1 VQTTRENSSP
11 APSRPAPDGA
21 FLLLLGALTAFAP
34 LSIDMYLP
42 AFPTVAGDLGASM
55 AAIEKTLAAFF
66 AGMALGQ
73 LGYGP
78 LTDRFGRRRPLLAGC
93 ALYTV
98 ASVLCALAPSAHLL
112 LVARF
117 LEALGGA
124 AGIVV
129 VRAVVRDLYQV
140 EDSARIYSRLMLV
153 MGVAPILAPLLGSAL
168 LAAVGWRAIFGVL
181 AGFGAMAFAATYYR
195 LPETHAGTPGAAHP
209 ARALSNFAS
218 VLADRRFLAPA
229 VAAACSLG
237 TMFAYITGSPD
248 VLINHFHVPP
258 ATYAV
263 VFGSNAAGFIAFS
276 QLNAHLVRRLGPRE
290 LLRRGLVALT
300 LVSALEV
307 GCAFTGTGGAAAL
320 VALWF
325 LQLSSLGFVAANAT
339 ALALA
344 EQGPRA
350 GSAAALL
357 GAGQFL
363 CAGLA
368 SSSLGLGRQL
378 GGTAQAISVVVAT
391 GALVALAIAPW
402 QRRG

>member
-1 VQTTRENSSP
+1 MTRVKPSSVAAGP
-11 APSRPAPDGA
+11 A

-42 AFPTVAGDLGASM
+42 AFPTAAADLGASI
-55 AAIEKTLAAFF
+55 AAVEKTLAAFF

-73 LGYGP
+73 LAYGP

-98 ASVLCALAPSAHLL
+98 ASVLCALAPNVHLL

-117 LEALGGA
+117 LQALGGA

-153 MGVAPILAPLLGSAL
+153 MGAAPILAPLLGSAL
-168 LAAVGWRAIFGVL
+168 LVLVGWRAIFWVL
-181 AGFGAMAFAATYYR
+181 AGFGAAAFAAAYLR
-195 LPETHAGTPGAAHP
+195 LPETHGGTPGAAHP
-209 ARALSNFAS
+209 ARAVANFAA

-229 VAAACSLG
+229 VAAACALG

-248 VLINHFHVPP
+248 VLINHFRVGPT
-258 ATYAV
+258 TYAL
-263 VFGSNAAGFIAFS
+263 VFGCNAAGFIAFS
-276 QLNAHLVRRLGPRE
+276 QVNAHLVRRIGPRE
-290 LLRRGLVALT
+290 LLRRGLYVLS
-300 LVSALEV
+300 LVSTLQIV
-307 GCAFTGTGGAAAL
+307 CAFTGSGGAGL
-320 VALWF
+320 IVALWF

-344 EQGPRA
+344 DQGPRA

-368 SSSLGLGRQL
+368 GSALGLGRQL
-378 GGTAQAISVVVAT
+378 GGTAQAISVLVAA
-391 GALVALAIAPW
+391 GALVALSIRPW
-402 QRRG
+402 RIRG

>member
-1 VQTTRENSSP
+1 MTRVKPSSVAAGP
-11 APSRPAPDGA
+11 A

-42 AFPTVAGDLGASM
+42 AFPTAAADLGASI
-55 AAIEKTLAAFF
+55 AAVEKTLAAFF

-73 LGYGP
+73 LAYGP

-98 ASVLCALAPSAHLL
+98 ASVLCALAPNVHLL

-117 LEALGGA
+117 LQALGGA

-153 MGVAPILAPLLGSAL
+153 MGAAPILAPLLGSAL
-168 LAAVGWRAIFGVL
+168 LVLVGWRAIFWVL
-181 AGFGAMAFAATYYR
+181 AGFGAAAFAAAYLR
-195 LPETHAGTPGAAHP
+195 LPETHGGTPGAAHP
-209 ARALSNFAS
+209 ARAVANFAA

-229 VAAACSLG
+229 VAAACALG

-248 VLINHFHVPP
+248 VLINHFRVGPT
-258 ATYAV
+258 TYAL
-263 VFGSNAAGFIAFS
+263 VFGCNAAGFIAFS
-276 QLNAHLVRRLGPRE
+276 QVNAHLVRRIGPRE
-290 LLRRGLVALT
+290 LLRRGLYVLS
-300 LVSALEV
+300 LVSTLQIV
-307 GCAFTGTGGAAAL
+307 CAFTGSGGAGL
-320 VALWF
+320 IVALWF

-344 EQGPRA
+344 DQGPRA

-368 SSSLGLGRQL
+368 GSALGLCRQL
-378 GGTAQAISVVVAT
+378 GGTAQAISVLVAA
-391 GALVALAIAPW
+391 GALVALSIRPW
-402 QRRG
+402 RIRG

>member
-1 VQTTRENSSP
+1 MTRVKPSSVAAGP
-11 APSRPAPDGA
+11 A

-42 AFPTVAGDLGASM
+42 AFPTAAADLGASI
-55 AAIEKTLAAFF
+55 AAVEKTLAAFF

-73 LGYGP
+73 LAYGP

-93 ALYTV
+93 TLYTV
-98 ASVLCALAPSAHLL
+98 ASVLCALAPNVHLL

-117 LEALGGA
+117 LQALGGA

-153 MGVAPILAPLLGSAL
+153 MGAAPILAPLLGSAL
-168 LAAVGWRAIFGVL
+168 LVLVGWRAIFWVL
-181 AGFGAMAFAATYYR
+181 AGFGAAAFAAAYLR
-195 LPETHAGTPGAAHP
+195 LPETHGGTPGAAHP
-209 ARALSNFAS
+209 ARAVANFAA

-229 VAAACSLG
+229 VAAACALG

-248 VLINHFHVPP
+248 VLINHFRVGPT
-258 ATYAV
+258 TYAL
-263 VFGSNAAGFIAFS
+263 VFGCNAAGFIAFS
-276 QLNAHLVRRLGPRE
+276 QVNAHLVRRIGPRE
-290 LLRRGLVALT
+290 LLRRGLYVLS
-300 LVSALEV
+300 LVSTLQIV
-307 GCAFTGTGGAAAL
+307 CAFTGSGGAGL
-320 VALWF
+320 IVALWF

-344 EQGPRA
+344 DQGPRA

-368 SSSLGLGRQL
+368 GSALGLGRQL
-378 GGTAQAISVVVAT
+378 GGTAQAISVLVAA
-391 GALVALAIAPW
+391 GALVALSIRPW
-402 QRRG
+402 RIRG